1 MAENRIGFLQEV
13 LQGLSKKRFA
23 PLDFLGKGSLPERV
37 LALTLGE
44 EPPPGVPGCAREWQ
58 QLAEGLRTFDV
69 SNLRVVVLGGGTGL
83 SKAVGG
89 DSRRPEWKINPFTG
103 LKEVFPNLCS
113 LVCVTDDGGSTGE
126 MLKDFPL
133 IGLGD
138 LRHVLLASVRSANLK
153 NQYRLNDK
161 EAAEVAGLLHGI
173 FNLRFTAPPESAEQL
188 WQRSGADP
196 EQLPAPMAGYLSD
209 LMRRLFSDTRMK
221 AALQRP
227 HCLGNLLIAAA
238 IYGKL
243 PSFFRT
249 VELVANQ
256 KRLQHAVLE
265 GISDLALAIG
275 AGRNAVLPC
284 TVTPA
289 QLQVLYSNG
298 VMVTGE
304 SKAGLAERGWPVERV
319 SVRFVEE
326 PLLPDEAADQLRRA
340 DIILLAPGSLYTSII
355 PILQVP
361 GLADLI
367 RSSSAMKLLVA
378 NIWVQQGET
387 DATLD
392 APEKRFH
399 ASDLI
404 RAYDSNIPG
413 GIQGLFSHVLTLDL
427 ADIPGSVLQNYAIE
441 KKEPIYVDSEQVRAL
456 GFEPVQARIFSR
468 ELLRQENVVQ
478 HDSDALALAVRTL
491 WGLRAG
497 GFLISPLPPTVRVK
511 AAGPAAVSI
520 CPDRLL
526 PCIRFEE
533 ISRLVNGMSFR
544 QISLLAEQPKEL
556 EPTEREQ
563 LIAAVI
569 DILWRHPDIHPA
581 HLSAVRGIS
590 LISPARWSRSQ
601 QWDNVFSFYDPE
613 DGCLKIRHDQ
623 TEDAARLEMPLLVAL
638 GQSLLGNYCAEK
650 HLEPVFFQERQI
662 GRIYWLAVRDQ
673 QDLNGFLNS
682 GQIDVYLHLAQM
694 SRPDRRKRIYA
705 RTVNGED
712 GFLPPGLLFG
722 LLFAWCLDNRFAPS
736 IDHMMAMMKSG
747 PSALVAKQAETVRQQ
762 EKLIAF
768 FREQVFRSRMEQT
781 MRYNADRGMC

>member
-1 MAENRIGFLQEV
+1 MAENRISFLQEV
-13 LQGLSKKRFA
+13 LQGLTTKRFA

-58 QLAEGLRTFDV
+58 QLAEGLRAFEV
-69 SNLRVVVLGGGTGL
+69 SGLRVVVLGGGTGL

-89 DSRRPEWKINPFTG
+89 DSRRPEWKTSPFTG
-103 LKEVFPNLCS
+103 LKEVFPHLCS

-138 LRHVLLASVRSANLK
+138 LRHVLLSSVRSANLK
-153 NQYRLNDK
+153 NQYHLNAAQ
-161 EAAEVAGLLHGI
+161 AAETAALLHGL
-173 FNLRFTAPPESAEQL
+173 FNLRFTVPPESAEQL
-188 WQRSGADP
+188 WKKSGTAP
-196 EQLPAPMAGYLSD
+196 ERLPAPMAGYLSD
-209 LMRRLFSDTRMK
+209 LMRRLFTDQRMK

-227 HCLGNLLIAAA
+227 QCLGNLLIAAA
-238 IYGKL
+238 VYGKL

-249 VELVANQ
+249 AELIANQ
-256 KRLQHAVLE
+256 KRLQTAALE

-298 VMVTGE
+298 VQVTGE

-326 PLLPDEAADQLRRA
+326 PLLPDEAAEQLSRA

-361 GLADLI
+361 GLAELI

-399 ASDLI
+399 VSDLI

-468 ELLRQENVVQ
+468 ELLRQENIVQ
-478 HDSDALALAVRTL
+478 HDPAALALAVRAL

-511 AAGPAAVSI
+511 PVQVGTVSI

-526 PCIRFEE
+526 PCIRHEE
-533 ISRLVNGMSFR
+533 ISRIVGGLNFR

-556 EPTEREQ
+556 EPADREQ
-563 LIAAVI
+563 LAAVVTEI
-569 DILWRHPDIHPA
+569 IWRHPDIHPA
-581 HLSAVRGIS
+581 HLGAVRGIS
-590 LISPARWSRSQ
+590 LVSTARWSRSQ

-613 DGCLKIRHDQ
+613 DGCLKIRQDQ
-623 TEDAARLEMPLLVAL
+623 AEDAARLEMPLLVAL

-650 HLEPVFFQERQI
+650 HLEPILFQERQI
-662 GRIYWLAVRDQ
+662 GRIYWLIVRDQ
-673 QDLNGFLNS
+673 QDLNGFLS
-682 GQIDVYLHLAQM
+682 SDQLDAYLQLAQM
-694 SRPDRRKRIYA
+694 SRPDRRKRLYA

-722 LLFAWCLDNRFAPS
+722 LLFAWYLDNRFAPS
-736 IDHMMAMMKSG
+736 IDRMMSMMKSG
-747 PSALVAKQAETVRQQ
+747 PSALVAKQAETVRRQ

-768 FREQVFRSRMEQT
+768 FREQVFRSRI
-781 MRYNADRGMC
+781 A